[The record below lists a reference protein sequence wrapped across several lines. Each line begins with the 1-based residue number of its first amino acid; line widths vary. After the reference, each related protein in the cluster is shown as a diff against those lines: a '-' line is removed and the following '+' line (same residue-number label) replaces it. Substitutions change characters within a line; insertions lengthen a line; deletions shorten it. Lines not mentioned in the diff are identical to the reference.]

1 MSDSLPQHNRAD
13 IDTGAL
19 RTEQRNPD
27 TIDLDLLDT
36 AGILGKI
43 NEQDR
48 TVPEK
53 VAAAIPAIT
62 RAVDLIVER
71 MERGGRLIYT
81 GAGTSGRIGVL
92 DASECPPTY
101 GVSPQTVVGLI
112 AGGPQA
118 VFGEIPMAEDD
129 EAAAKR
135 DLTAIQLSEN
145 DTVMAL
151 AASGRTP
158 YCVGALNYAAEVGAG
173 RVSLACNPGA
183 KISALAEVAIEVDTG
198 PEALQGS
205 TRMKA
210 GTAEKL
216 VVNMVT
222 TTTMIRLGHVYSN
235 MMASMKANNR
245 CNSKIYER
253 RLRVFQD
260 VTGCTDREEAVRIF
274 EQAGTTRCAIVM
286 QMAGVSTE
294 QAEQALSQAN
304 QAVRKAIAIAKRMN

>member
-1 MSDSLPQHNRAD
+1 MSTPLPPVDRTDLETA
-13 IDTGAL
+13 AL
-19 RTEQRNPD
+19 RTEQRNPA

-36 AGILGKI
+36 AGILAKI

-48 TVPEK
+48 TVPAK
-53 VAAAIPAIT
+53 VAVAIPAIT

-71 MERGGRLIYT
+71 MERGGRLIYA

-92 DASECPPTY
+92 DASECPPTF

-129 EAAAKR
+129 GASARR
-135 DLTAIQLSEN
+135 DLAAIQLSAN

-158 YCVGALNYAAEVGAG
+158 YCAGALAYAAEIGAG

-253 RLRVFQD
+253 RLRVFQE
-260 VTGCTDREEAVRIF
+260 VTGCADRAEAVRIF

-286 QMAGVSTE
+286 QMAGVSAE
-294 QAEQALSQAN
+294 QAEQALCQAN
-304 QAVRKAIAIAKRMN
+304 QAVRKAIAIAQGMN